1 MNKILSIIFFLI
13 VSFLSAQDLKWDNSA
28 DGNFNIDSVNLG
40 PNGDVNTVNVSGNAG
55 DWTVYMTYYFTNKL
69 QTEGQGEYTAM
80 AWAQDGKERLKT
92 TVQGL
97 WKKSD
102 NNYDLKHFEN
112 ASDGSQLLTTGVMN
126 FEEKTYNCLVRFLN

>member
-69 QTEGQGEYTAM
+69 QTEDQGEYTAM

>member
-1 MNKILSIIFFLI
+1 MNKILSIILLLI
-13 VSFLSAQDLKWDNSA
+13 VSSLSSQDLKWENSV
-28 DGNFNIDSVNLG
+28 DGNFTIDSVNVG
-40 PNGDVNTVNVSGNAG
+40 PNGDVNTVSVSGEAG
-55 DWTVYMTYYFTNKL
+55 NWTVYMTYYFTNKL

>member
-1 MNKILSIIFFLI
+1 MKKLFYLLLI
-13 VSFLSAQDLKWDNSA
+13 VSSLGFSQDIEWENSV
-28 DGNFNIDSVNLG
+28 DGNFIIDSVKLG
-40 PNGDVNTVNVSGNAG
+40 PNGDINTVSVSGKAG

-97 WKKSD
+97 WKQND
-102 NNYDLKHFEN
+102 NNYELRHFEN
-112 ASDGSQLLTTGVMN
+112 ASDGSQLLTTGLMN
-126 FEEKTYNCLVRFLN
+126 FEDKTYNCLVRFLN

>member
-13 VSFLSAQDLKWDNSA
+13 VSFLSAQDLKWENSTV
-28 DGNFNIDSVNLG
+28 GNFNIDSVNLG
-40 PNGDVNTVNVSGNAG
+40 PNGDVNTVNVFGKAG

>member
-1 MNKILSIIFFLI
+1 MNKTLSIIFFLI
-13 VSFLSAQDLKWDNSA
+13 VSFLSAQDLKWENSA

-40 PNGDVNTVNVSGNAG
+40 PNGDVNTVNVSGQAG

>member
-13 VSFLSAQDLKWDNSA
+13 VSFLSAQDLKWENSTV
-28 DGNFNIDSVNLG
+28 GNFNIDSVNLG
-40 PNGDVNTVNVSGNAG
+40 PNGDVNTVNVSGKAG

-97 WKKSD
+97 
-102 NNYDLKHFEN
+102 
-112 ASDGSQLLTTGVMN
+112 
-126 FEEKTYNCLVRFLN
+126 

>member
-40 PNGDVNTVNVSGNAG
+40 PNGDVNIVNVSGKAG

-69 QTEGQGEYTAM
+69 QTEDQGEYTAM

>member
-40 PNGDVNTVNVSGNAG
+40 PNGDVNNVNVSGKAG

-69 QTEGQGEYTAM
+69 QTEDQGEYTAM